1 MKLIIMVK
9 MEMVM
14 MMMREK
20 IKVILLW
27 KTGQEVTTE
36 MTADHREVPIRI
48 YSGQNKHMKTLV

>member
-20 IKVILLW
+20 IKVIVLW

-36 MTADHREVPIRI
+36 IQLIIEKFQSN
-48 YSGQNKHMKTLV
+48 SGQNKHMKTLV